1 MHRLFHLFACCV
13 MLACPLVVS
22 AQALYRVELI
32 VFEHKGAAGLAAE
45 HWPTEDSALPSF
57 SNAVSLTSSTGLT
70 LSPERQLSDI
80 ANKLNASPAYRVL
93 FHTAWKQ
100 AVLDAA
106 ATKGIRLTNGRTITA
121 NDTTTVDEVDGI
133 TTLSAGRFLHLNVDL
148 VFSKL
153 LPGKIN
159 PVLPNESAKEAQI
172 VRRFQLKEARRIKS
186 KELNYFDH
194 PLFGAI
200 VLVTP
205 VAQGQ

>member
-1 MHRLFHLFACCV
+1 M
-13 MLACPLVVS
+13 
-22 AQALYRVELI
+22 
-32 VFEHKGAAGLAAE
+32 
-45 HWPTEDSALPSF
+45 
-57 SNAVSLTSSTGLT
+57 
-70 LSPERQLSDI
+70 
-80 ANKLNASPAYRVL
+80 
-93 FHTAWKQ
+93 
-100 AVLDAA
+100 
-106 ATKGIRLTNGRTITA
+106 
-121 NDTTTVDEVDGI
+121 DEVDGI

>member
-1 MHRLFHLFACCV
+1 MHRLVYLFACC
-13 MLACPLVVS
+13 MLLASPLVVS

-32 VFEHKGAAGLAAE
+32 IFEHKGAAGLAAE
-45 HWPTEDSALPSF
+45 HWPNDESALPSF
-57 SNAVSLTSSTGLT
+57 SNAVSLTSSTGLSV
-70 LSPERQLSDI
+70 SPEKLNDI

-106 ATKGIRLTNGRTITA
+106 ATKGIRLTNGRTMTA
-121 NDTTTVDEVDGI
+121 NDTATVDEVDGI
-133 TTLSAGRFLHLNVDL
+133 TTLSAGRFLHLNLDL